1 MTRKNVIMLCKF
13 IRYQS
18 VVYLF
23 LFVVKKIAKLQIWK
37 YEENLKK
44 KILIIFSVPIILHF
58 NFLY

>member
-1 MTRKNVIMLCKF
+1 MLCKF

-18 VVYLF
+18 IVYLF

-44 KILIIFSVPIILHF
+44 KLLIY
-58 NFLY
+58 FLYQ